1 MQSFLINSSNQSFI
15 NSKID
20 SLKEELSV
28 SIYNYH
34 YITPSPSIGIE
45 EIRKLITIINRKSY
59 GGGNRLIYIESFDKA
74 TIEAT
79 NSILKIL
86 EEPPAGTYIV
96 LSCTNL
102 NNLIPTI
109 ISRCQII
116 HDNDKSTESELKNF
130 EKTVNLI
137 ILILNS
143 SPGKRLLIAGESVKT
158 RDSALNLLNS
168 MLISLDLCLK
178 EEKVELTLS
187 KIEIITLI
195 SKISSAISYL
205 EKNVNFKAVIDIL
218 FLGFPSA
225 ISHRSQ

>member
-1 MQSFLINSSNQSFI
+1 MQSFLINSSDNSFI

-20 SLKEELSV
+20 SLKKELSV

-34 YITPSPSIGIE
+34 FITPSPSIGIE

-86 EEPPAGTYIV
+86 EEPPPGTYIV
-96 LSCTNL
+96 LSCINL

-116 HDNDKSTESELKNF
+116 HDNHKSTESELKNF

-137 ILILNS
+137 KLIINS

-225 ISHRSQ
+225 ISHSSQ